1 MSRLLVTLA
10 AAFLVVGCAASRG
23 FDRGALKEALASA
36 PATEEDIQRVLDLRP
51 QLPRPFKLGI
61 FFKDGALT
69 RSDRSQ
75 HQWYGWNWQPRD
87 KDTMVEVGTS
97 LQRDAVVSH
106 AFIVSPEISNGQ
118 DLKSIRLAAA
128 RQGADAVMVISGVA
142 DVDRYNNLL
151 GPTYALLITALI
163 VPGSV
168 ADALFVSHAGLWD
181 VRNEFLYAAA
191 EADGQASLTRPAAL
205 LRDEVVVAQ
214 ARARS
219 IAELATAMKR
229 HIRNLSK

>member
-1 MSRLLVTLA
+1 MSKVWVTLA
-10 AAFLVVGCAASRG
+10 AALFVAGCSTSRG
-23 FDRGALKEALASA
+23 FDRGALKEALTSA

-61 FFKDGALT
+61 FFKDGASM
-69 RSDRSQ
+69 RSNRPQ
-75 HQWYGWNWQPRD
+75 YQWHGWNWQPSD
-87 KDTMVEVGTS
+87 KNKMGEVGTS
-97 LQRDAVVSH
+97 LQRDGIVSD
-106 AFIVSPEISNGQ
+106 AFFISPEISTGE
-118 DLKSIRLAAA
+118 DLKAIRLAAA
-128 RQGADAVMVISGVA
+128 RQGADAVMVVSGVA

-151 GPTYALLITALI
+151 GPTYALLVTPLF

-191 EADGQASLTRPAAL
+191 EADGQASLTRPSAF
-205 LRDEVVVAQ
+205 LRDEVVVSE

-219 IAELATAMKR
+219 MTELATAMKQR
-229 HIRNLSK
+229 IRNLSK